1 MDFVGTRIKIA
12 LIKAIIIFVT
22 NDKWKERE
30 LERKRGKMG
39 WGVIL
44 SSYGL
49 VGINQTCLSE
59 G

>member
-12 LIKAIIIFVT
+12 IIKAIIIFVT
-22 NDKWKERE
+22 NDKWKERVRE
-30 LERKRGKMG
+30 KERGNGM
-39 WGVIL
+39 GVIL